1 MGDDEFFSSMPG
13 PSSRPG
19 VGGHANPLSLDDL
32 TAWSRQLLNV
42 AFPLYWHEDQA
53 NIKDGVVPGM
63 RLTWAAVRDKVTKCL
78 QAIHARE

>member
-13 PSSRPG
+13 PSSHPG
-19 VGGHANPLSLDDL
+19 AGAHANPLSLDDL

-42 AFPLYWHEDQA
+42 AFPLYWHEDQT
-53 NIKDGVVPGM
+53 NVKDGVVPGM
-63 RLTWAAVRDKVTKCL
+63 RLTWETVRDKVTKCL